1 MLDVVAAE
9 LEEKLLNAFE
19 NGRKLMVN
27 IRSENCVN
35 NSEMIINDFS
45 ISNGKCEIING
56 NSYFIFDV
64 DNIIYDDFD
73 DMYIINSSTSLCFI

>member
-35 NSEMIINDFS
+35 NSEMIVNDFS

-56 NSYFIFDV
+56 N
-64 DNIIYDDFD
+64 
-73 DMYIINSSTSLCFI
+73 